1 MIGSAFKKLAAE
13 YGMKVDRGVAYGSLQ
28 GYAATLCEGSGW
40 KRIVFSTSFVDPV
53 KKTVFMDAIQAVNV
67 QKEYRVI
74 NLSVAPDGILV
85 DFQDTIGTMGK
96 IKAFLDWFLPLLQ
109 QYQASAWNVCKE
121 CGCEVTAGKWMLING
136 VASFMHDSCAAK
148 AVRDVEGE
156 NERRKQEDDGTY
168 LKGTIG
174 AVLGAL
180 LGTVVWV
187 LVLMAGYVASI
198 VGLLIGWL
206 ADKGYR
212 LMHGKNGKGKIAIL
226 ITVIILAVV
235 VGTLGAYAVDLVQY
249 MNTPEM
255 VDWTLADVPLLLVLM
270 IIEVPEFRMAILSD
284 IGLGLL
290 FAALG
295 VYWLV
300 IRTGKEVADEK
311 IVELK

>member
-1 MIGSAFKKLAAE
+1 MIGSAFKKLAGE

-28 GYAATLCEGSGW
+28 GFAATLCEGNGW
-40 KRIVFSTSFVDPV
+40 KRVVFSTGFADPV
-53 KKTVFMDAIQAVNV
+53 QKTMFMDAIQTVDV
-67 QKEYRVI
+67 QKEFRVI
-74 NLSVAPDGILV
+74 NLSIAPNGILV

-96 IKAFLDWFLPLLQ
+96 IKDFLAWFLPLLQ
-109 QYQASAWNVCKE
+109 QHQASAWNVCKE
-121 CGCEVTAGKWMLING
+121 CGCEVTTGKWMLING
-136 VASFMHDSCAAK
+136 VASYMHDSCAAK

-156 NERRKQEDDGTY
+156 NERRKQEDEGSY

-174 AVLGAL
+174 ALLGAL
-180 LGTVVWV
+180 LGAVVWV
-187 LVLMAGYVASI
+187 LVLKAGFVASI

-212 LMHGKNGKGKIAIL
+212 LMHGKNGKGKVAIL

-249 MNTPEM
+249 IDTPE
-255 VDWTLADVPLLLVLM
+255 VRDWTAADIPLLLVLM
-270 IIEVPEFRMAILSD
+270 ITEVPEYRTAIISD

>member
-28 GYAATLCEGSGW
+28 GYAATFCEGNGW
-40 KRIVFSTSFVDPV
+40 KQISFSTTFVDPV
-53 KKTVFMDAIQAVNV
+53 QKTVFLDAVNAV
-67 QKEYRVI
+67 DVTKTYRVQ
-74 NLSVAPDGILV
+74 NLGVGPNVIQII
-85 DFQDTIGTMGK
+85 FRDTVGTMGK
-96 IKAFLDWFLPLLQ
+96 IREFLSWFLPLLQ
-109 QYQASAWNVCKE
+109 QHQASAWNACVE
-121 CGCEVTAGKWMLING
+121 CGGEVTVGKWMLING
-136 VASFMHDSCAAK
+136 VAYFMHDSCAAK
-148 AVRDVEGE
+148 AARDVEGE
-156 NERRKQEDDGTY
+156 NERRKQEDGGSY

-212 LMHGKNGKGKIAIL
+212 LMHGKNGKGKIVIL
-226 ITVIILAVV
+226 ITVIVLAVM
-235 VGTLGAYAVDLVQY
+235 VGTLGAYAVDLAQY
-249 MNTPEM
+249 IDTPEM
-255 VDWTLADVPLLLVLM
+255 RDWSLADVPLLLVLM
-270 IIEVPEFRMAILSD
+270 IAEVPEYRMAILSD
-284 IGLGLL
+284 IGMGLL

>member
-28 GYAATLCEGSGW
+28 GYAATFCEGNGW
-40 KRIVFSTSFVDPV
+40 KQISFSTTFVDPV
-53 KKTVFMDAIQAVNV
+53 QKTVFLDAVNAV
-67 QKEYRVI
+67 DVAKTYRVQ
-74 NLSVAPDGILV
+74 NLGVGPNVIQII
-85 DFQDTIGTMGK
+85 FRDTVGTMGK
-96 IKAFLDWFLPLLQ
+96 IREFLAWFLPLLQ
-109 QYQASAWNVCKE
+109 QHQASTWNACVE
-121 CGCEVTAGKWMLING
+121 CGGEVTVGKWMLING
-136 VASFMHDSCAAK
+136 VASFMHESCAAK

-156 NERRKQEDDGTY
+156 NERRKQEDEGTY

-212 LMHGKNGKGKIAIL
+212 LMHGKNGKGKIVIL
-226 ITVIILAVV
+226 ITVIVLAVM
-235 VGTLGAYAVDLVQY
+235 VGTLGAYAVDLAQY
-249 MNTPEM
+249 IDTPEM
-255 VDWTLADVPLLLVLM
+255 RDWSLADVPLLLVLM
-270 IIEVPEFRMAILSD
+270 IAEVPEYRMAILSD
-284 IGLGLL
+284 IGMGLL